1 MNKNSREEN
10 CWYISP
16 CGNLEGREKQ
26 MWNLRGKE
34 SYSPISIHCFV
45 LSPEQPISKKAW
57 FRILKQLKKTL
68 LKRSIKSWLSNTR
81 DKSIANILL
90 PSGVL

>member
-1 MNKNSREEN
+1 MNKNSREEK

-16 CGNLEGREKQ
+16 YGNLGGREKQ

-57 FRILKQLKKTL
+57 FGILKQLKKKL
-68 LKRSIKSWLSNTR
+68 FWKEVLKVDFQIQGTK
-81 DKSIANILL
+81 A
-90 PSGVL
+90 